1 MMNVGREL
9 WIRRTMM
16 KRTWQILMMVG
27 LVLALTAASGLA
39 QGRGWCGQG
48 RGWGCQGGGG
58 RGAGC
63 WLTRVTPTDPK
74 EKAFVEQ
81 VSKLQTEIRDEQAA
95 LATLQKSGASSTA
108 LDAQKSVLENLH
120 TQFRELMTK
129 NSELQQ
135 QIVKRYGGPGWCGGR
150 GPGCWANC
158 PLGAAAPACG
168 VCPNCPWT
176 K

>member
-1 MMNVGREL
+1 
-9 WIRRTMM
+9 M
-16 KRTWQILMMVG
+16 KRTWQILTMGG
-27 LVLALTAASGLA
+27 LVLVLTAATGFA

-48 RGWGCQGGGG
+48 RGWCGQGGG

-74 EKAFVEQ
+74 EKAFVER
-81 VSKLQTEIRDEQAA
+81 VTKLQTEIRDEQQA

-108 LDAQKSVLENLH
+108 LDAQKGVVENLR

-135 QIVKRYGGPGWCGGR
+135 QIMKRCGGGPGWCGGR
-150 GPGCWANC
+150 GFGCWADC
-158 PLGAAAPACG
+158 PLGTTVPACG